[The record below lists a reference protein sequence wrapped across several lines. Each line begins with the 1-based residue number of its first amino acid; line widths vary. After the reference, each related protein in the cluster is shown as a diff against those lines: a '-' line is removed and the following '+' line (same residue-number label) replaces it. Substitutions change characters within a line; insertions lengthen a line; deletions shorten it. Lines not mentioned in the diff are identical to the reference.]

1 MTDLNVMKN
10 FSEKEWYN
18 LFVTIL
24 LDSHGVELENFY
36 NNVKNAIDDAFAIT
50 SVKKRYEEG
59 EVHNRLW

>member
-1 MTDLNVMKN
+1 MTDLSKAKN
-10 FSEKEWYN
+10 FKQKDWYN
-18 LFVTIL
+18 FFVSIL
-24 LDSHGVELENFY
+24 LDSHNEELENFY